1 MCELPLLE
9 APQDQASTGDDPNG
23 AGIVSVPTGATGGAA
38 KAPAVATTA
47 RAKDAAARCLV
58 TFMVAPSGLHSLLL
72 ETHAA
77 AAQAHG
83 TMAF

>member
-38 KAPAVATTA
+38 KARDIVNGPS
-47 RAKDAAARCLV
+47 RSIRRKKARC
-58 TFMVAPSGLHSLLL
+58 T
-72 ETHAA
+72 
-77 AAQAHG
+77 
-83 TMAF
+83 